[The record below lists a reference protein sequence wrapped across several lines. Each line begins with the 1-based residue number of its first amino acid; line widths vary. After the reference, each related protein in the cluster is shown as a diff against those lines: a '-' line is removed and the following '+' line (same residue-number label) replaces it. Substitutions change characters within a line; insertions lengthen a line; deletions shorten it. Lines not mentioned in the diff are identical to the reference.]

1 MHIWNDSIKCFILDD
16 KKCSSYDKLLSKSSL
31 ESSSGWRLYHLS
43 SQFDDLSDLE
53 TEICRSLLFC
63 KSEIPHPSMKVND
76 DIEGEPSED
85 SQLELLHEL
94 LKGNL
99 QRCEHSIEQLS
110 EAKQSMFNVSINL
123 VCGENDRF

>member
-1 MHIWNDSIKCFILDD
+1 
-16 KKCSSYDKLLSKSSL
+16 
-31 ESSSGWRLYHLS
+31 
-43 SQFDDLSDLE
+43 
-53 TEICRSLLFC
+53 
-63 KSEIPHPSMKVND
+63 MKVND

-85 SQLELLHEL
+85 SQLELQHEL

-123 VCGENDRF
+123 VCGENDRFQKA